1 MPDADAIAEAI
12 TEYAKRHGL
21 EEKLTAK
28 DKPQTQRQRRSSSS
42 YGYDQLQSI
51 IVALEGR
58 IVRQGGAENES
69 AAPPPQEVFIYS
81 DMGMLMFDYSES
93 SAVRCQDNVVFQCPA
108 CDELSALC
116 AAHLT
121 CLWGK

>member
-1 MPDADAIAEAI
+1 MPDADAIAKAI

-28 DKPQTQRQRRSSSS
+28 EKPPPPPPRRNN
-42 YGYDQLQSI
+42 GYDQLQSI

-69 AAPPPQEVFIYS
+69 AAPLSQEVLI
-81 DMGMLMFDYSES
+81 
-93 SAVRCQDNVVFQCPA
+93 
-108 CDELSALC
+108 
-116 AAHLT
+116 
-121 CLWGK
+121 